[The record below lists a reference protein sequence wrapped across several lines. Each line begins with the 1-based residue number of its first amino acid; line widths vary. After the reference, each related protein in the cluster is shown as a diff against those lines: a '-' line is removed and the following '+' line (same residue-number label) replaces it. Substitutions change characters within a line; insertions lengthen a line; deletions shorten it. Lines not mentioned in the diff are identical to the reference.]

1 MNQRSVKSD
10 FIRYLRSS
18 GQSLETIK
26 PSAGVDSMLG
36 FYANQSTEHYLSNGG
51 DMLLYQWGT
60 YDWGDGKS
68 FEFDITRQSIFGD
81 HEDEDIIQLS
91 LTFEFLPTDELTQL
105 ASGNRWCRSRAEV
118 KDLENFI
125 RLSAPFLA
133 VNKQL
138 ASSAQLEYCI
148 AG

>member
-1 MNQRSVKSD
+1 
-10 FIRYLRSS
+10 
-18 GQSLETIK
+18 
-26 PSAGVDSMLG
+26 MLG
-36 FYANQSTEHYLSNGG
+36 FYANQSAEQCLSNGG

-68 FEFDITRQSIFGD
+68 FEFDITRQLIFGD
-81 HEDEDIIQLS
+81 GEDEDIFQLS
-91 LTFEFLPTDELTQL
+91 LTFKFLPTDELTQL
-105 ASGNRWCRSRAEV
+105 ASGNRWCRSRAEL
-118 KDLENFI
+118 KDFEYFI

-138 ASSAQLEYCI
+138 ASSAQLEYGI